1 MLGDTSLFRTYAEV
15 KLEEEKRVAA
25 SCMRE
30 WKVHQLQSNL
40 SIHTGL
46 PFSSSLYGVTVC
58 VYVKEVSIEYIF
70 CCD

>member
-1 MLGDTSLFRTYAEV
+1 
-15 KLEEEKRVAA
+15 
-25 SCMRE
+25 MRE
-30 WKVHQLQSNL
+30 WKVHHLQSNL

-70 CCD
+70 SVVIENSPVYFTFHKSSLLATS

>member
-1 MLGDTSLFRTYAEV
+1 
-15 KLEEEKRVAA
+15 
-25 SCMRE
+25 MRE

-70 CCD
+70 SVVIENSPVCFTFRKSSL

>member
-1 MLGDTSLFRTYAEV
+1 
-15 KLEEEKRVAA
+15 
-25 SCMRE
+25 MRE

-70 CCD
+70 SVVIENSPVCFTFHKSSLLATS